1 MDCSVE
7 SQCPHSSPLF
17 GLPRELRNLIWEH
30 AVVRETIPIECAVA
44 KGPGYRK
51 HTGFPCTYSPQ
62 LHDAYPLARKVIH
75 RTTWPLPIHDLKV
88 DIQGGTWME
97 PKQAWMTY
105 QLAQAS
111 SRPNYKTNRDKI
123 TIQLLQLCRAI
134 NSEASPLFYNK
145 NVFSFTGAFP
155 ISTAFIFLQ
164 DRPVEGLSRLSSV
177 ELLLTEDNNMRG
189 TAEAHF
195 PPTTRSSDC
204 LVLQHAYHYFTDL
217 CILLSSPTIHLRRLY
232 LTIESLSSYGDSQP
246 ESLPDCL
253 TWEHEKSDLSR
264 PWNASWVQPLLKIK
278 SLEEIGVYWVSD
290 RPRVR
295 RMSDTLSTMQEAMLK
310 QQNLERMDKPKG
322 HALEFSILRSCY
334 DLFSTTIV
342 FDPRTEDFQCG
353 DCSCEDRLDFLEH
366 IVNDTSATKKAFYRC
381 GVATWKEHQTC
392 YTGFR
397 SAYTA
402 HCQLGSSFFSR
413 NTRRESSS
421 GCMLHIIS

>member
-1 MDCSVE
+1 MDRSVE
-7 SQCPHSSPLF
+7 RHCSPLLE
-17 GLPRELRNLIWEH
+17 LPRELRSLIWEH
-30 AVVRETIPIECAVA
+30 AVVRETIPIECAVV
-44 KGPGYRK
+44 KGPGYRR
-51 HTGFPCTYSPQ
+51 HTGYPCSYSPQ
-62 LHDAYPLARKVIH
+62 LHDAYPLTRKVIH
-75 RTTWPLPIHDLKV
+75 RTTWPLPIYDLKV

-111 SRPNYKTNRDKI
+111 SRPINATKRDKI
-123 TIQLLQLCRAI
+123 TIQLLQVCRAI
-134 NSEASPLFYNK
+134 HSEARPLFYNK

-155 ISTAFIFLQ
+155 ISTALIFLQ

-217 CILLSSPTIHLRRLY
+217 CTFLSSSTIHLRKLY

-246 ESLPDCL
+246 ESLLDCL
-253 TWEHEKSDLSR
+253 TWELEKSGLAR
-264 PWNASWVQPLLKIK
+264 PWIASWIQPLLAIK

-290 RPRVR
+290 RPRIR
-295 RMSDTLSTMQEAMLK
+295 RMSDTLATMQEAMLK
-310 QQNLERMDKPKG
+310 QPKLVRADNLKG
-322 HALEFSILRSCY
+322 HALDFSILRSCY
-334 DLFSTTIV
+334 DLFSTMIV
-342 FDPRTEDFQCG
+342 IDSETEDLQCG

-366 IVNDTSATKKAFYRC
+366 IANDTSGVKRAFYRC

-402 HCQLGSSFFSR
+402 HCQLKSSFFSR
-413 NTRRESSS
+413 SARRASS
-421 GCMLHIIS
+421 GCRLHLKS

>member
-1 MDCSVE
+1 
-7 SQCPHSSPLF
+7 
-17 GLPRELRNLIWEH
+17 
-30 AVVRETIPIECAVA
+30 
-44 KGPGYRK
+44 
-51 HTGFPCTYSPQ
+51 
-62 LHDAYPLARKVIH
+62 
-75 RTTWPLPIHDLKV
+75 
-88 DIQGGTWME
+88 ME

-105 QLAQAS
+105 QLAQIA
-111 SRPNYKTNRDKI
+111 SRPGNATDRDKI
-123 TIQLLQLCRAI
+123 TIQLLQVCRAI
-134 NSEASPLFYNK
+134 NSEAGPLFYNK

-164 DRPVEGLSRLSSV
+164 DRPAEGLSRLSSI

-189 TAEAHF
+189 TAKAHF

-217 CILLSSPTIHLRRLY
+217 CTLLSSPTIYLRRLY

-253 TWEHEKSDLSR
+253 TWELEKSGLAR
-264 PWNASWVQPLLKIK
+264 PWIASWVQPLLEIK
-278 SLEEIGVYWVSD
+278 SLEEIGVYWISD

-295 RMSDTLSTMQEAMLK
+295 RMSDTLSTMQGAMLK
-310 QQNLERMDKPKG
+310 QPNLVKMDNPKG
-322 HALEFSILRSCY
+322 HALDFSILRSCY

-342 FDPRTEDFQCG
+342 FDPQTEDFQCG
-353 DCSCEDRLDFLEH
+353 DCSCKDRLDFLEH
-366 IVNDTSATKKAFYRC
+366 IAKDTSEAKRAFYRC

-402 HCQLGSSFFSR
+402 HCQLDRSCLSR
-413 NTRRESSS
+413 NTRRESS
-421 GCMLHIIS
+421 GCMLHLNS

>member
-7 SQCPHSSPLF
+7 SQRSPSSPLLQ
-17 GLPRELRNLIWEH
+17 LPRELRSLIWEH
-30 AVVRETIPIECAVA
+30 AVVRETIPIECAVV
-44 KGPGYRK
+44 KGPGYRR
-51 HTGFPCTYSPQ
+51 HTGYPCPYSPQ
-62 LHDAYPLARKVIH
+62 LHDAYPLTRKVIH
-75 RTTWPLPIHDLKV
+75 RTTWPLPIYDLKV
-88 DIQGGTWME
+88 NIQGGTWME

-111 SRPNYKTNRDKI
+111 PRPNNATNRDKI
-123 TIQLLQLCRAI
+123 TIQLLQVCRII

-155 ISTAFIFLQ
+155 ISTALSFLQ

-217 CILLSSPTIHLRRLY
+217 CTFLSSSAVHLRRLY

-253 TWEHEKSDLSR
+253 TWELEKSGKAR
-264 PWNASWVQPLLKIK
+264 PWISSWIQPLLEIK
-278 SLEEIGVYWVSD
+278 SLEEIGVYWISD

-310 QQNLERMDKPKG
+310 QPSLARMDNPKG

-334 DLFSTTIV
+334 DLFSTMIV

-366 IVNDTSATKKAFYRC
+366 AANDTSEAKRAFYRC

-397 SAYTA
+397 SAYIA
-402 HCQLGSSFFSR
+402 RCQLDSSFFSR
-413 NTRRESSS
+413 KPRRDSA
-421 GCMLHIIS
+421 GCMLHLNS